1 MAEHHVFV
9 RPFPDTHRHK
19 RGVTTRHTRRAF
31 ASAYCGGYSHK
42 HSPRPHVA
50 GVASPG
56 PEGASKK
63 ENKSTLCHSTFST
76 ALFVFFLLNISFPWH
91 WQRHN
96 NTSFMRSPREKKRK
110 EKLRYLGTKAW
121 YCVLQDSMRILSTCS
136 TDMPAR
142 CHHEPLEEEL
152 NGSDRRQSAAL
163 VFWSTQVLPV
173 LLEVFDQAF
182 QEPVAAHGLHVAH
195 QAALPPGSRHR
206 HVHPPVIAQEPHL
219 KRTKGRKVYSAVATE
234 NPERTIVF
242 ELLRT

>member
-76 ALFVFFLLNISFPWH
+76 ALFVFFFVKYLIPMALA
-91 WQRHN
+91 
-96 NTSFMRSPREKKRK
+96 TSQQYIIYAFTKRKEKKRK
-110 EKLRYLGTKAW
+110 AEISRNQSL
-121 YCVLQDSMRILSTCS
+121 ILCS
-136 TDMPAR
+136 PRLHADPIHLLHGHASQMPPRAT
-142 CHHEPLEEEL
+142 
-152 NGSDRRQSAAL
+152 RRRAE
-163 VFWSTQVLPV
+163 W
-173 LLEVFDQAF
+173 
-182 QEPVAAHGLHVAH
+182 
-195 QAALPPGSRHR
+195 
-206 HVHPPVIAQEPHL
+206 I
-219 KRTKGRKVYSAVATE
+219 
-234 NPERTIVF
+234 
-242 ELLRT
+242 

>member
-1 MAEHHVFV
+1 VFV

-76 ALFVFFLLNISFPWH
+76 ALLFFFLLKISIPWH

-96 NTSFMRSPREKKRK
+96 NTSFMRSPRERKRK
-110 EKLRYLGTKAW
+110 TEISRNQSL
-121 YCVLQDSMRILSTCS
+121 ILCS
-136 TDMPAR
+136 PRLHADPIHLLHGHASQMPV

-152 NGSDRRQSAAL
+152 NGSDPRQSAAL
-163 VFWSTQVLPV
+163 VF
-173 LLEVFDQAF
+173 
-182 QEPVAAHGLHVAH
+182 
-195 QAALPPGSRHR
+195 
-206 HVHPPVIAQEPHL
+206 
-219 KRTKGRKVYSAVATE
+219 
-234 NPERTIVF
+234 
-242 ELLRT
+242 

>member
-1 MAEHHVFV
+1 VFV

-63 ENKSTLCHSTFST
+63 ENKSTHTMPQHILHCPLVF
-76 ALFVFFLLNISFPWH
+76 LFFVLLKISFPWH

-110 EKLRYLGTKAW
+110 AEISRNQSL
-121 YCVLQDSMRILSTCS
+121 ILCS
-136 TDMPAR
+136 PRLHADPIHLLHGHASQMPPRAT
-142 CHHEPLEEEL
+142 
-152 NGSDRRQSAAL
+152 RRRAE
-163 VFWSTQVLPV
+163 W
-173 LLEVFDQAF
+173 
-182 QEPVAAHGLHVAH
+182 
-195 QAALPPGSRHR
+195 
-206 HVHPPVIAQEPHL
+206 I
-219 KRTKGRKVYSAVATE
+219 
-234 NPERTIVF
+234 
-242 ELLRT
+242 